1 MEFDTSTGQLTLNGS
16 PIDSSIGNGDTL
28 GTAYDA
34 VTTINNVDE
43 LIIPAGATVYAVGTV
58 EIYSR
63 RAVIDGTLDG
73 IGGGY
78 AGAVARSTDNNEFG
92 NPGESPSNTNGHGRG
107 GMSASGHLSGGGG
120 GSHGK
125 LFVLNGCFYSC

>member
-73 IGGGY
+73 IGSGY
-78 AGAVARSTDNNEFG
+78 AGAVAKQNNG
-92 NPGESPSNTNGHGRG
+92 NPGESPPDTNGHGQG
-107 GMSASGHLSGGGG
+107 GMSVTGHQSGGGG

-125 LFVLNGCFYSC
+125 LLVMLE